1 MTRNRVWVPVIVVGE
16 ARHRRVHRRDLL
28 GVSCTS
34 TGKLHE
40 PLYAPHRQGDAL
52 MVLAEVLRLAGRLR
66 EAAEG
71 MQQALKLYDQ
81 KGNLVLAA
89 KARSRLSELT

>member
-1 MTRNRVWVPVIVVGE
+1 VWCQLLSSAKLATVGSTD
-16 ARHRRVHRRDLL
+16 ATYS

-52 MVLAEVLRLAGRLR
+52 MVLAEVLCLAGRLR
-66 EAAEG
+66 EAAEA

>member
-1 MTRNRVWVPVIVVGE
+1 
-16 ARHRRVHRRDLL
+16 
-28 GVSCTS
+28 
-34 TGKLHE
+34 
-40 PLYAPHRQGDAL
+40 

-66 EAAEG
+66 EAAEA

>member
-1 MTRNRVWVPVIVVGE
+1 LSSAKLDTVGSTD
-16 ARHRRVHRRDLL
+16 ATYS

-66 EAAEG
+66 EAAE
-71 MQQALKLYDQ
+71 AISK
-81 KGNLVLAA
+81 
-89 KARSRLSELT
+89 R